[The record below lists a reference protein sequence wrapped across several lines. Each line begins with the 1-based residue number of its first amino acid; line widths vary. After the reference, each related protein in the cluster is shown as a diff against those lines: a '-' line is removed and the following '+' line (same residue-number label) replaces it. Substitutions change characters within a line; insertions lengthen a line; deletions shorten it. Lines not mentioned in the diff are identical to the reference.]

1 VADRA
6 ICRWNLAQLIMAT
19 YKIHE
24 DAASHLADL
33 VVRAQGALAEPIEGT
48 AKLIA
53 DIYTGRDPSAGS
65 RAAVLG
71 DQGLPYE
78 QYVEATKVTT
88 WRPPQTTANL
98 FLSRVRQIVTAL
110 TPGVPSFDVRA
121 MIPGAANQASD
132 QNEITSWQVKHGGLT
147 EAMRRT
153 AFEGLLSPHFGTKL
167 VIDKK
172 AKYDYQKLSFLAVG
186 AMDCGYEPYHRRF
199 KWHRYDIQWG
209 DLPDAWKPKL
219 PSGDE
224 PDLWATV
231 SVTEVYHEGFK
242 FGHKKMGDY
251 PMSIFVNM
259 GRAATKEPD
268 GGIPLSALADE
279 SGEELGEYVITE
291 DLAECP
297 LEVASFLEPAPN
309 EDIAPAEVLSW
320 IPLMRMIVQ
329 TLVQINREI
338 TTKNKTVLYD
348 KNAISDD
355 TISLIQESVPG
366 ATIFAGVDVDDA
378 QRGVNA
384 TMRPVEQD
392 SVLSEYIASLNT
404 YLSLFDDVTGVGPI
418 DRGVPA
424 NPRKSATEA
433 SSIVA
438 ASNRRNRDRLEILAR
453 VWGTMAQKAHAFQRD
468 VYGDFIEVPLP
479 SGLSRVIAVP
489 EKTAAAFT
497 FRVDPVELGHL
508 SKRGEVD
515 TYFNWLTTITNTLN
529 VFQGG
534 MPRMV
539 REALR
544 RMGKAM
550 GVEDVD
556 LFLEMPN
563 IEAGPEDRYIAY
575 ITGAAQEI
583 EVHADD
589 QHEMYIAYYSKILE
603 KAMAT
608 ANPQAGPGELRR
620 AIDKHNTF
628 VMQQQAAMQGQPGQ
642 APVPGV
648 NAEGETDNQI
658 MAALQ
663 AGMAPPATPQ
673 TLR

>member
-1 VADRA
+1 
-6 ICRWNLAQLIMAT
+6 MAKA
-19 YKIHE
+19 YKINE
-24 DAASHLADL
+24 EAASKLADL
-33 VVRAQGALAEPIEGT
+33 VAQAHTDLDESINGT

-65 RAAVLG
+65 RAIVVG
-71 DQGLPYE
+71 DQGLPYDE
-78 QYVEATKVTT
+78 YIDATKATT

-98 FLSRVRQIVTAL
+98 FLSRIRQIVTAL
-110 TPGVPSFDVRA
+110 TPGVPSFHVQA
-121 MIPGAANQASD
+121 QIPGASNQADD
-132 QNEITSWQVKHGGLT
+132 QNEITQWQVKHGGLN

-153 AFEGLLSPHFGTKL
+153 AFEGLLSPYFGTK
-167 VIDKK
+167 VVTDKK
-172 AKYDYQKLSFLAVG
+172 AEYDYEKIKFIAVG
-186 AMDCGYEPYHRRF
+186 ASDCGYEPFHRRF
-199 KWHRYDIQWG
+199 KWHRYDKQWAELPKAWRPELPPG
-209 DLPDAWKPKL
+209 DKPN
-219 PSGDE
+219 DW
-224 PDLWATV
+224 DIV
-231 SVTEVYHEGFK
+231 SVTEVYHEGFR
-242 FGHKKMGDY
+242 FGSNKVGKY
-251 PMSIFVNM
+251 PMSVYVHM
-259 GRAATKEPD
+259 GERTDGPRKLNATD
-268 GGIPLSALADE
+268 RNTGFS
-279 SGEELGEYVITE
+279 LGNYVITE
-291 DLAECP
+291 DLPECP
-297 LEVASFLEPAPN
+297 LEVASFLEAAPN
-309 EDIAPAEVLSW
+309 EDIPPAEVLSW

-392 SVLSEYIASLNT
+392 SVLGEYIASLNT

-453 VWGTMAQKAHAFQRD
+453 VWGKIAQKAHCFQPD
-468 VYGDFIEVPLP
+468 VYGDAIEIPLP
-479 SGLSRVIAVP
+479 SGLTRVVAVP
-489 EKTAAAFT
+489 KKHPAAFA

-508 SKRGEVD
+508 SKQGEVD
-515 TYFNWLTTITNTLN
+515 TYFNWLTTVTNVLST
-529 VFQGG
+529 FQGA

-539 REALR
+539 RESLR

-556 LFLEMPN
+556 LYLDAPN
-563 IEAGPEDRYIAY
+563 IEQGPEDRYIAH
-575 ITGAAQEI
+575 ITGATLEI
-583 EVHADD
+583 EVHPDD

-603 KAMAT
+603 KALVSM
-608 ANPQAGPGELRR
+608 NPQAAPGELRR
-620 AIDKHNTF
+620 AIDRHNTF
-628 VMQQQAAMQGQPGQ
+628 VMEQQAAIGGQPGQ

-648 NAEGETDNQI
+648 TSQGQVDNQI

-673 TLR
+673 TLA